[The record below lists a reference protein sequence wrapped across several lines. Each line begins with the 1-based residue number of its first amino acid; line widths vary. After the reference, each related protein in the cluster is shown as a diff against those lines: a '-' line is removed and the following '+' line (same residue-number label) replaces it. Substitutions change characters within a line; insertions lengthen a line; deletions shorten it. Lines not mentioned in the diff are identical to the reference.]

1 MQYAVAVWGASQ
13 NGPSIALRDLISW
26 HNPRSVKRQKES
38 SGCEVPFM
46 KRFCQGCES
55 FVKSHLFCETFPIF
69 VALKRDIEK
78 MEKEKTQ
85 IQSPKALA
93 WQRFRKNK
101 LGMAASFFIIV
112 FALLAIFA
120 YCFIPDPT
128 PNANRQLLE
137 LSTQKPGFEVD
148 MLLVPKEIP
157 NPKQSFFKT
166 LLQGKPDD
174 YIFIPYDSLKISA
187 TQTEVFLFNPE
198 KSGTIRT
205 ETYSNQEITKKNFS
219 SQADAE
225 NYILR
230 NCTKHQKFLLGT
242 DQFGRDF
249 LSRLVLGSRI
259 SLTVGFIAVF
269 LSLLIGITVGS
280 LGGFFRG
287 KVDDVVVWFI
297 NVVWSIPTLLLVI
310 AITFALG
317 KGIAQVFIAVGL
329 TMWVEVARIVRGQ
342 ILSIR
347 ETTFVEAGKALGF
360 KNIRII
366 FKHILPNII
375 NPIIVVSAANF
386 ASAILL
392 EAGLSFLGI
401 GVQPP
406 MPSWGSMIKENY
418 AFIILDAAY
427 LAILPGIA
435 IMLLVLA
442 FMLVGNALRDALDVK
457 N

>member
-1 MQYAVAVWGASQ
+1 MNDRPKQ
-13 NGPSIALRDLISW
+13 
-26 HNPRSVKRQKES
+26 
-38 SGCEVPFM
+38 
-46 KRFCQGCES
+46 
-55 FVKSHLFCETFPIF
+55 T
-69 VALKRDIEK
+69 
-78 MEKEKTQ
+78 
-85 IQSPKALA
+85 QSPKALA
-93 WQRFRKNK
+93 WKRFRSNK
-101 LGMAASFFIIV
+101 LGMVSCGFV
-112 FALLAIFA
+112 LLWALMALFA
-120 YCFIPDPT
+120 YLIIPDKT
-128 PNANRQLLE
+128 PNANRQILE
-137 LSTQKPGFEVD
+137 ISTKKPGFEVD
-148 MLLVPKEIP
+148 MLMIPKETP
-157 NPKQSFFKT
+157 PAKTPFFK
-166 LLQGKPDD
+166 
-174 YIFIPYDSLKISA
+174 
-187 TQTEVFLFNPE
+187 FLFNGRPDDCVYLPFDSIHVDANQTTVYLYQSE
-198 KSGTIRT
+198 ESLNVRTEIVDNRELIQVGPSTGSGTFAFTSAEEADTYIR
-205 ETYSNQEITKKNFS
+205 SH
-219 SQADAE
+219 
-225 NYILR
+225 
-230 NCTKHQKFLLGT
+230 CVKHRKFLLGT

-259 SLTVGFIAVF
+259 SLTVGFIAVL
-269 LSLLIGITVGS
+269 LSLMIGIVMGS

-287 KVDDVVVWFI
+287 KVDDAVIWFI

-360 KNIRII
+360 KNLRII
-366 FKHILPNII
+366 FRHILPNIL

-442 FMLVGNALRDALDVK
+442 FMLIGNALREALDVK

>member
-1 MQYAVAVWGASQ
+1 MDE
-13 NGPSIALRDLISW
+13 NT
-26 HNPRSVKRQKES
+26 NP
-38 SGCEVPFM
+38 
-46 KRFCQGCES
+46 
-55 FVKSHLFCETFPIF
+55 
-69 VALKRDIEK
+69 
-78 MEKEKTQ
+78 

-93 WQRFRKNK
+93 WKRFRSNK
-101 LGMAASFFIIV
+101 LGMAAAFFV
-112 FALLAIFA
+112 LLWALVAFFA
-120 YCFIPDPT
+120 YLIIPDKT

-137 LSTQKPGFEVD
+137 ISTKKPGFEVD
-148 MLLVPKEIP
+148 MLMLPKETP
-157 NPKQSFFKT
+157 TPKTSFFKFM
-166 LLQGKPDD
+166 LQGRPDD
-174 YIFIPYDSLKISA
+174 CIYLPFDSLHINKEQTTVFLYQSEES
-187 TQTEVFLFNPE
+187 TTVRTEVIDNKEL
-198 KSGTIRT
+198 
-205 ETYSNQEITKKNFS
+205 TKQTFS
-219 SQADAE
+219 SSNDADT
-225 NYILR
+225 YIR
-230 NCTKHQKFLLGT
+230 SHCVKHRKFLLGT

-259 SLTVGFIAVF
+259 SLTVGFIAVL
-269 LSLLIGITVGS
+269 LSLMIGIVVGS

-287 KVDDVVVWFI
+287 KVDDAVVWFI

-347 ETTFVEAGKALGF
+347 ETTFVEAGRALGF
-360 KNIRII
+360 KDLRII
-366 FKHILPNII
+366 FKHILPNIL

-386 ASAILL
+386 ASSILL

-442 FMLVGNALRDALDVK
+442 FMLIGNALREALDVK

>member
-1 MQYAVAVWGASQ
+1 MHFVHFFQFFFFLTHYQ
-13 NGPSIALRDLISW
+13 DEIATFD
-26 HNPRSVKRQKES
+26 RSKAEPLMDSKPKQ
-38 SGCEVPFM
+38 
-46 KRFCQGCES
+46 
-55 FVKSHLFCETFPIF
+55 T
-69 VALKRDIEK
+69 
-78 MEKEKTQ
+78 
-85 IQSPKALA
+85 QSPKALA
-93 WQRFRKNK
+93 WKRFRSNK
-101 LGMAASFFIIV
+101 VGMLSCFYVIIW
-112 FALLAIFA
+112 ALLAFFA
-120 YCFIPDPT
+120 YLFIPDST

-137 LSTQKPGFEVD
+137 ISTQKPGFEVD
-148 MLLVPKEIP
+148 MLIIPKETSP
-157 NPKQSFFKT
+157 APTSFFHY
-166 LLQGKPDD
+166 LIHGRPDACT
-174 YIFIPYDSLKISA
+174 YLPIDSLIINKVS
-187 TQTEVFLFNPE
+187 TTVYPFQTESSLNPRFE
-198 KSGTIRT
+198 
-205 ETYSNQEITKKNFS
+205 
-219 SQADAE
+219 
-225 NYILR
+225 YIHTH
-230 NCTKHQKFLLGT
+230 CVKHRKFLLGT

-249 LSRLVLGSRI
+249 LSRLILGSRV
-259 SLTVGFIAVF
+259 SLTVGFIAVL
-269 LSLLIGITVGS
+269 LSLMIGIIVGS

-287 KVDDVVVWFI
+287 KVDDAVVWFI

-347 ETTFVEAGKALGF
+347 ETTFVEAGRALGF
-360 KNIRII
+360 KDLRII
-366 FKHILPNII
+366 FKHILPNIL

-386 ASAILL
+386 ASSILL

-442 FMLVGNALRDALDVK
+442 FMLIGNALREALDTK

>member
-1 MQYAVAVWGASQ
+1 M
-13 NGPSIALRDLISW
+13 ND
-26 HNPRSVKRQKES
+26 K
-38 SGCEVPFM
+38 
-46 KRFCQGCES
+46 
-55 FVKSHLFCETFPIF
+55 
-69 VALKRDIEK
+69 LKQEL
-78 MEKEKTQ
+78 
-85 IQSPKALA
+85 SPNALA
-93 WQRFRKNK
+93 WKRFRSNK
-101 LGMAASFFIIV
+101 LGMVSCGFVIMW
-112 FALLAIFA
+112 ALLAIFA
-120 YCFIPDPT
+120 YIIVPDKT
-128 PNANRQLLE
+128 PDANRQILE
-137 LSTQKPGFEVD
+137 ISTKKPGFEVD
-148 MLLVPKEIP
+148 MLMIPKENP
-157 NPKQSFFKT
+157 NQKTSFF
-166 LLQGKPDD
+166 Q
-174 YIFIPYDSLKISA
+174 
-187 TQTEVFLFNPE
+187 FLFNGRPDNCIYLPFDSLCVGPCQTTVYLYQAE
-198 KSGTIRT
+198 ESQTIRMDVVDNYELT
-205 ETYSNQEITKKNFS
+205 GKSFFS
-219 SQADAE
+219 VDEADA
-225 NYILR
+225 YIR
-230 NCTKHQKFLLGT
+230 SHCVKHRKFLLGT

-249 LSRLVLGSRI
+249 FSRLVLGSRI
-259 SLTVGFIAVF
+259 SLTVGFIAVL
-269 LSLLIGITVGS
+269 LSLMIGIVVGS

-287 KVDDVVVWFI
+287 KVDDAVVWFI

-347 ETTFVEAGKALGF
+347 EATFVEAGRALGF
-360 KNIRII
+360 KNLRII
-366 FKHILPNII
+366 FKHILPNIL

-435 IMLLVLA
+435 IMMLVLA
-442 FMLVGNALRDALDVK
+442 FMLIGNALREALDVK

>member
-1 MQYAVAVWGASQ
+1 MEGK
-13 NGPSIALRDLISW
+13 
-26 HNPRSVKRQKES
+26 PRQE
-38 SGCEVPFM
+38 
-46 KRFCQGCES
+46 
-55 FVKSHLFCETFPIF
+55 
-69 VALKRDIEK
+69 
-78 MEKEKTQ
+78 
-85 IQSPKALA
+85 QSPKALA
-93 WQRFRKNK
+93 WKRFHSNK
-101 LGMAASFFIIV
+101 LGMVSCGFVILW
-112 FALLAIFA
+112 ALLALFA
-120 YCFIPDPT
+120 YLIIPDKT
-128 PNANRQLLE
+128 PNANRQILE
-137 LSTQKPGFEVD
+137 ISTKKPGFEVD
-148 MLLVPKEIP
+148 MLMVPKETP
-157 NPKQSFFKT
+157 PAKTPFF
-166 LLQGKPDD
+166 Q
-174 YIFIPYDSLKISA
+174 
-187 TQTEVFLFNPE
+187 FLFNGRPDDCIYLPFDSIRVDKE
-198 KSGTIRT
+198 TTTVYLYQAEESSTVRTEVVDNTELISVGPSTLRPSSGTT
-205 ETYSNQEITKKNFS
+205 GSGTLTFTSEVE
-219 SQADAE
+219 ADS
-225 NYILR
+225 YVR
-230 NCTKHQKFLLGT
+230 SHCVKHRKFLLGT

-259 SLTVGFIAVF
+259 SLTVGFIAVL
-269 LSLLIGITVGS
+269 LSLMIGIVMGS

-287 KVDDVVVWFI
+287 KVDDAVVWFI

-347 ETTFVEAGKALGF
+347 ETTFVEAGRALGF
-360 KNIRII
+360 NNLRII
-366 FKHILPNII
+366 FKHILPNIL

-442 FMLVGNALRDALDVK
+442 FMLIGNALREALDVK

>member
-1 MQYAVAVWGASQ
+1 MDSKPKQA
-13 NGPSIALRDLISW
+13 
-26 HNPRSVKRQKES
+26 
-38 SGCEVPFM
+38 
-46 KRFCQGCES
+46 
-55 FVKSHLFCETFPIF
+55 
-69 VALKRDIEK
+69 
-78 MEKEKTQ
+78 
-85 IQSPKALA
+85 QSPKALA
-93 WQRFRKNK
+93 WKRFRSNK
-101 LGMAASFFIIV
+101 LGMASCGFV
-112 FALLAIFA
+112 LLWALLALFA
-120 YCFIPDPT
+120 YLFIPDKT
-128 PNANRQLLE
+128 PNANRQILE
-137 LSTQKPGFEVD
+137 ISTKKPGFEVD
-148 MLLVPKEIP
+148 MLMIPKETP
-157 NPKQSFFKT
+157 PQKTPFFDFLFNGRPDNCIYLPFDSIRVDKERT
-166 LLQGKPDD
+166 TVYLYQGEE
-174 YIFIPYDSLKISA
+174 SSTA
-187 TQTEVFLFNPE
+187 RTEVFDNKELLINKDPSIG
-198 KSGTIRT
+198 SGTFDSAEEADTYIR
-205 ETYSNQEITKKNFS
+205 SH
-219 SQADAE
+219 
-225 NYILR
+225 
-230 NCTKHQKFLLGT
+230 CVKHRKFLLGT

-259 SLTVGFIAVF
+259 SLTVGFIAVL
-269 LSLLIGITVGS
+269 LSLMIGIVMGS

-287 KVDDVVVWFI
+287 KVDDLVVWFI

-347 ETTFVEAGKALGF
+347 ETTFVEAGRALGF
-360 KNIRII
+360 KNLRII
-366 FKHILPNII
+366 FKHILPNIL

-442 FMLVGNALRDALDVK
+442 FMLIGNALREALDVK

>member
-1 MQYAVAVWGASQ
+1 MNDRPKQ
-13 NGPSIALRDLISW
+13 
-26 HNPRSVKRQKES
+26 
-38 SGCEVPFM
+38 
-46 KRFCQGCES
+46 
-55 FVKSHLFCETFPIF
+55 T
-69 VALKRDIEK
+69 
-78 MEKEKTQ
+78 
-85 IQSPKALA
+85 QSPKALA
-93 WQRFRKNK
+93 WKRFRSNK
-101 LGMAASFFIIV
+101 LGMVSCGFV
-112 FALLAIFA
+112 LLWALMALFA
-120 YCFIPDPT
+120 YLIIPDKT
-128 PNANRQLLE
+128 PNANRQILE
-137 LSTQKPGFEVD
+137 ISTKKPGFEVD
-148 MLLVPKEIP
+148 MLMIPKETP
-157 NPKQSFFKT
+157 PAKTPFFK
-166 LLQGKPDD
+166 
-174 YIFIPYDSLKISA
+174 
-187 TQTEVFLFNPE
+187 FLFNGRPDDCVYLPFDSIHVDANQTTVYLYQSE
-198 KSGTIRT
+198 ESLNVRTEIVDNRELIQVGPSTGSGTLAFASAEEADTYIR
-205 ETYSNQEITKKNFS
+205 SH
-219 SQADAE
+219 
-225 NYILR
+225 
-230 NCTKHQKFLLGT
+230 CVKHRKFLLGT

-259 SLTVGFIAVF
+259 SLTVGFIAVL
-269 LSLLIGITVGS
+269 LSLMIGIVMGS

-287 KVDDVVVWFI
+287 KVDDAVVWFI

-360 KNIRII
+360 KNLRII
-366 FKHILPNII
+366 FKHILPNIL

-442 FMLVGNALRDALDVK
+442 FMLIGNALREALDVK

>member
-1 MQYAVAVWGASQ
+1 MDKKNTQ
-13 NGPSIALRDLISW
+13 N
-26 HNPRSVKRQKES
+26 
-38 SGCEVPFM
+38 
-46 KRFCQGCES
+46 
-55 FVKSHLFCETFPIF
+55 
-69 VALKRDIEK
+69 
-78 MEKEKTQ
+78 
-85 IQSPKALA
+85 QSPKYVA
-93 WQRFRKNK
+93 WKRFRSNT
-101 LGMAASFFIIV
+101 LGMVSCGFVILW
-112 FALLAIFA
+112 ALMALFA
-120 YCFIPDPT
+120 YLIIPDKT
-128 PNANRQLLE
+128 PNANRQILE
-137 LSTQKPGFEVD
+137 ISTKKPGFEVD
-148 MLLVPKEIP
+148 MLMVPKETP
-157 NPKQSFFKT
+157 PQKT
-166 LLQGKPDD
+166 PFLRFLFEGRPDD
-174 YIFIPYDSLKISA
+174 CIYLPFDSIQVGLETTTVYLYQAEESSI
-187 TQTEVFLFNPE
+187 V
-198 KSGTIRT
+198 RT
-205 ETYSNQEITKKNFS
+205 EIIDNQEFIRNSTDPETFVS
-219 SQADAE
+219 AEEADT
-225 NYILR
+225 YIR
-230 NCTKHQKFLLGT
+230 SHCVKHRKFLLGT

-259 SLTVGFIAVF
+259 SLTVGFIAVL
-269 LSLLIGITVGS
+269 LSLMIGIVVGS

-287 KVDDVVVWFI
+287 KVDDAVVWFI

-347 ETTFVEAGKALGF
+347 ETTFVEAGRALGF
-360 KNIRII
+360 RDLRII
-366 FKHILPNII
+366 FKHILPNIL

-442 FMLVGNALRDALDVK
+442 FMLIGNALREALDVK

>member
-1 MQYAVAVWGASQ
+1 LGKIFHFFCSSTEISGELRIFDGA
-13 NGPSIALRDLISW
+13 N
-26 HNPRSVKRQKES
+26 NRSH
-38 SGCEVPFM
+38 M
-46 KRFCQGCES
+46 
-55 FVKSHLFCETFPIF
+55 
-69 VALKRDIEK
+69 DEK
-78 MEKEKTQ
+78 KTQ
-85 IQSPKALA
+85 NQSPKALA
-93 WQRFRKNK
+93 WKRFRSNK
-101 LGMAASFFIIV
+101 LGMVACGFV
-112 FALLAIFA
+112 LLWALLALFA
-120 YCFIPDPT
+120 YLVIPDKT
-128 PNANRQLLE
+128 PNANRQILE
-137 LSTQKPGFEVD
+137 ISTKKPGFEVD
-148 MLLVPKEIP
+148 MLMVPKETP
-157 NPKQSFFKT
+157 PAKT
-166 LLQGKPDD
+166 PFLQ
-174 YIFIPYDSLKISA
+174 
-187 TQTEVFLFNPE
+187 FLFNGRPDDCIYLPFDSIKVE
-198 KSGTIRT
+198 KETTTVYLYQAEESSTVRTEVIDNLELGKVGPSTGSGTSVFTTEKEADTYIR
-205 ETYSNQEITKKNFS
+205 SH
-219 SQADAE
+219 
-225 NYILR
+225 
-230 NCTKHQKFLLGT
+230 CVKHRRFLLGT

-259 SLTVGFIAVF
+259 SLTVGFIAVL
-269 LSLLIGITVGS
+269 LSLMIGIMVGS

-360 KNIRII
+360 KDLRII
-366 FKHILPNII
+366 FRHILPNILS
-375 NPIIVVSAANF
+375 PIIVVSAANF

-442 FMLVGNALRDALDVK
+442 FMLIGNALREALDVK

>member
-1 MQYAVAVWGASQ
+1 M
-13 NGPSIALRDLISW
+13 D
-26 HNPRSVKRQKES
+26 
-38 SGCEVPFM
+38 
-46 KRFCQGCES
+46 
-55 FVKSHLFCETFPIF
+55 
-69 VALKRDIEK
+69 EK
-78 MEKEKTQ
+78 KQ
-85 IQSPKALA
+85 QSQSPKALA
-93 WQRFRKNK
+93 WKRFRSNK
-101 LGMAASFFIIV
+101 LGMLSCFYVIIW
-112 FALLAIFA
+112 ALLALFA
-120 YCFIPDPT
+120 YVVIPDKT
-128 PNANRQLLE
+128 PNANRQILE
-137 LSTQKPGFEVD
+137 ISTKKPGFEVD
-148 MLLVPKEIP
+148 MLMVPKETP
-157 NPKQSFFKT
+157 PEKTPFFR
-166 LLQGKPDD
+166 
-174 YIFIPYDSLKISA
+174 
-187 TQTEVFLFNPE
+187 FLFNGRPDDCIYLPFDSLHINKE
-198 KSGTIRT
+198 TTTVFLYQSGESGSVRT
-205 ETYSNQEITKKNFS
+205 EVVENKELLRGGVSTGSTPAGFNSVEEA
-219 SQADAE
+219 SQ
-225 NYILR
+225 YIR
-230 NCTKHQKFLLGT
+230 SHCVRHRKFLLGT

-259 SLTVGFIAVF
+259 SLTVGFIAVL
-269 LSLLIGITVGS
+269 LSLMIGIVVGS

-287 KVDDVVVWFI
+287 KVDDAVVWFI

-347 ETTFVEAGKALGF
+347 ETTFVEAGRALGF
-360 KNIRII
+360 KDLRII
-366 FKHILPNII
+366 FKHILPNIL

-442 FMLVGNALRDALDVK
+442 FMLIGNALREALDVK

>member
-1 MQYAVAVWGASQ
+1 MVS
-13 NGPSIALRDLISW
+13 
-26 HNPRSVKRQKES
+26 KQK
-38 SGCEVPFM
+38 
-46 KRFCQGCES
+46 
-55 FVKSHLFCETFPIF
+55 H
-69 VALKRDIEK
+69 D
-78 MEKEKTQ
+78 
-85 IQSPKALA
+85 QSPKALA
-93 WQRFRKNK
+93 WKRFRSNV
-101 LGMAASFFIIV
+101 LGMISCGFVILWALM
-112 FALLAIFA
+112 ALLAYLI
-120 YCFIPDPT
+120 IPDKT
-128 PNANRQLLE
+128 PNANRQILE
-137 LSTQKPGFEVD
+137 ISTKKPGFEVD
-148 MLLVPKEIP
+148 MLMIPKENP
-157 NPKQSFFKT
+157 NPKTPFFQF
-166 LLQGKPDD
+166 LLNGRPDD
-174 YIFIPYDSLKISA
+174 CIYLPFDSLHVTRNQTMVYLYQAEESQTKR
-187 TQTEVFLFNPE
+187 TEVVD
-198 KSGTIRT
+198 
-205 ETYSNQEITKKNFS
+205 NQELTKQAFS
-219 SQADAE
+219 SSDEADT
-225 NYILR
+225 YIR
-230 NCTKHQKFLLGT
+230 AHCIKHRKFLLGT

-249 LSRLVLGSRI
+249 FSRLVLGSRI
-259 SLTVGFIAVF
+259 SLTVGFIAVL
-269 LSLLIGITVGS
+269 LSLMIGIVMGS

-287 KVDDVVVWFI
+287 KVDDAVVWFI

-347 ETTFVEAGKALGF
+347 ETTFVEAGRALGF
-360 KNIRII
+360 RNLRII
-366 FKHILPNII
+366 FKHILPNIL

-442 FMLVGNALRDALDVK
+442 FMLIGNALREALDVK

>member
-1 MQYAVAVWGASQ
+1 MDGKPKQQ
-13 NGPSIALRDLISW
+13 
-26 HNPRSVKRQKES
+26 
-38 SGCEVPFM
+38 
-46 KRFCQGCES
+46 
-55 FVKSHLFCETFPIF
+55 
-69 VALKRDIEK
+69 
-78 MEKEKTQ
+78 
-85 IQSPKALA
+85 QSPRALA
-93 WQRFRKNK
+93 WKRFRSNK
-101 LGMAASFFIIV
+101 LGMISCGFVLLWAFL
-112 FALLAIFA
+112 ALFA
-120 YCFIPDPT
+120 YLIIPDKT
-128 PNANRQLLE
+128 PNANRQILE
-137 LSTQKPGFEVD
+137 ISTKKPGFEVD
-148 MLLVPKEIP
+148 MLMIPKE
-157 NPKQSFFKT
+157 NPSPKTPFF
-166 LLQGKPDD
+166 Q
-174 YIFIPYDSLKISA
+174 
-187 TQTEVFLFNPE
+187 FLFNGRPDDVIYLPFDSIHVDAQATTVYLYQSE
-198 KSGTIRT
+198 ESISTRTEIIDNQELIQVGPSTLRDASGTAGSGT
-205 ETYSNQEITKKNFS
+205 FAFDSAEE
-219 SQADAE
+219 ADA
-225 NYILR
+225 YIR
-230 NCTKHQKFLLGT
+230 SHCVKHRKFLLGT

-259 SLTVGFIAVF
+259 SLCVGFIAVL
-269 LSLLIGITVGS
+269 LSLMIGIVMGS

-287 KVDDVVVWFI
+287 KVDDAVVWFI

-347 ETTFVEAGKALGF
+347 ETTFVEAGRALGF
-360 KNIRII
+360 KNLRII
-366 FKHILPNII
+366 FRHILPNIL

-442 FMLVGNALRDALDVK
+442 FMLIGNALREALDVK

>member
-1 MQYAVAVWGASQ
+1 MT
-13 NGPSIALRDLISW
+13 AL
-26 HNPRSVKRQKES
+26 
-38 SGCEVPFM
+38 G
-46 KRFCQGCES
+46 
-55 FVKSHLFCETFPIF
+55 
-69 VALKRDIEK
+69 
-78 MEKEKTQ
+78 
-85 IQSPKALA
+85 
-93 WQRFRKNK
+93 
-101 LGMAASFFIIV
+101 FIILI
-112 FALLAIFA
+112 ALLAIFA
-120 YCFIPDPT
+120 YYIIPDPT
-128 PNANRQLLE
+128 PQANRQLLE

-148 MLLVPKEIP
+148 MLIIPKEVPPEPTGSIHRLLYGVADDCTYIP
-157 NPKQSFFKT
+157 C
-166 LLQGKPDD
+166 
-174 YIFIPYDSLKISA
+174 DSLRVYSDR
-187 TQTEVFLFNPE
+187 TEVYLFNPE
-198 KSGTIRT
+198 SDGHVRIQEVSNT
-205 ETYSNQEITKKNFS
+205 ELAPGRRFVSDDE
-219 SQADAE
+219 ACA
-225 NYILR
+225 YILSH
-230 NCTKHQKFLLGT
+230 NLKHQKFLLGT

-259 SLTVGFIAVF
+259 SLSVGFIAVS
-269 LSLLIGITVGS
+269 LSLLIGIFVGS

-287 KVDDVVVWFI
+287 RVDDLVVWLI

-342 ILSIR
+342 IFSVR
-347 ETTFVEAGKALGF
+347 EMTYVEAGKVLGF
-360 KNIRII
+360 KDVRII
-366 FKHILPNII
+366 LRHILPNII
-375 NPIIVVSAANF
+375 NPIIVVSASNF

-442 FMLVGNALRDALDVK
+442 FMLMGNALRNAIERK
-457 N
+457 G

>member
-1 MQYAVAVWGASQ
+1 MRVQKYNIFPNRRCFSDIFFTFSSFQPKIKGEIRIFDGANKRYIMDGKTKQ
-13 NGPSIALRDLISW
+13 N
-26 HNPRSVKRQKES
+26 
-38 SGCEVPFM
+38 
-46 KRFCQGCES
+46 
-55 FVKSHLFCETFPIF
+55 
-69 VALKRDIEK
+69 
-78 MEKEKTQ
+78 
-85 IQSPKALA
+85 QSPKALA
-93 WQRFRKNK
+93 WKRFRSNK
-101 LGMAASFFIIV
+101 LGMVSCGFVILW
-112 FALLAIFA
+112 ALLALFA
-120 YCFIPDPT
+120 YVVIPDKT
-128 PNANRQLLE
+128 PNANRQILE
-137 LSTQKPGFEVD
+137 ISTKKPGFEVD
-148 MLLVPKEIP
+148 MLMIPKENTGSKTP
-157 NPKQSFFKT
+157 FFK
-166 LLQGKPDD
+166 
-174 YIFIPYDSLKISA
+174 
-187 TQTEVFLFNPE
+187 FLFKGRHDDCVYLPFDSIRVDKE
-198 KSGTIRT
+198 KTTVYLYQAEESTIVRT
-205 ETYSNQEITKKNFS
+205 ETIDNQELIKIGHSTLR
-219 SQADAE
+219 QAQGSGGQIFTSAKEADT
-225 NYILR
+225 YIR
-230 NCTKHQKFLLGT
+230 NHCVKHRKFLLGT

-259 SLTVGFIAVF
+259 SLTVGFIAVL
-269 LSLLIGITVGS
+269 LSLMIGIVIGS

-287 KVDDVVVWFI
+287 KVDDAVVWFI

-347 ETTFVEAGKALGF
+347 ETTFVEAGRALGF
-360 KNIRII
+360 KNLRII
-366 FKHILPNII
+366 FKHILPNIL

-442 FMLVGNALRDALDVK
+442 FMLIGNALREALDVK

>member
-1 MQYAVAVWGASQ
+1 MELFFAQNFHFFFFRSQ
-13 NGPSIALRDLISW
+13 IIDEIRIFDG
-26 HNPRSVKRQKES
+26 VKTTTPMDEQQAQK
-38 SGCEVPFM
+38 
-46 KRFCQGCES
+46 
-55 FVKSHLFCETFPIF
+55 
-69 VALKRDIEK
+69 
-78 MEKEKTQ
+78 
-85 IQSPKALA
+85 QSPKALA
-93 WQRFRKNK
+93 WKRFRSNK
-101 LGMAASFFIIV
+101 LGMLSCFYVIV
-112 FALLAIFA
+112 WALLALFA
-120 YCFIPDPT
+120 YLVIPDTT

-137 LSTQKPGFEVD
+137 ISTKKPGFEVD
-148 MLLVPKEIP
+148 MLMVPKETP
-157 NPKQSFFKT
+157 PHKT
-166 LLQGKPDD
+166 PFLIFLFEGRPDD
-174 YIFIPYDSLKISA
+174 CTYLPFDSLHINKVS
-187 TQTEVFLFNPE
+187 TTVYLYQSEESSNVRTEVIDNKEFIKTNSSSFRQASEAHNPTSLTFMSDE
-198 KSGTIRT
+198 
-205 ETYSNQEITKKNFS
+205 E
-219 SQADAE
+219 ADQ
-225 NYILR
+225 YVR
-230 NCTKHQKFLLGT
+230 SHCVKHRKFLLGT

-259 SLTVGFIAVF
+259 SLTVGFIAVL
-269 LSLLIGITVGS
+269 LSLMIGIVIGS

-287 KVDDVVVWFI
+287 KVDDAVVWFI

-347 ETTFVEAGKALGF
+347 ETTFVEAGRALGF
-360 KNIRII
+360 RNLRII
-366 FKHILPNII
+366 FKHILPNIL

-442 FMLVGNALRDALDVK
+442 FMLIGNALREALDVK

>member
-1 MQYAVAVWGASQ
+1 M
-13 NGPSIALRDLISW
+13 NGRTN
-26 HNPRSVKRQKES
+26 NP
-38 SGCEVPFM
+38 
-46 KRFCQGCES
+46 
-55 FVKSHLFCETFPIF
+55 
-69 VALKRDIEK
+69 
-78 MEKEKTQ
+78 
-85 IQSPKALA
+85 QSPKALA
-93 WQRFRKNK
+93 WRRFRSNK
-101 LGMAASFFIIV
+101 LGLLSCFYV
-112 FALLAIFA
+112 VVWALLALFA
-120 YCFIPDPT
+120 YVVIPDKT

-137 LSTQKPGFEVD
+137 ISTKKPGFEVD
-148 MLLVPKEIP
+148 MLMVPKETP
-157 NPKQSFFKT
+157 PAKTPFF
-166 LLQGKPDD
+166 Q
-174 YIFIPYDSLKISA
+174 
-187 TQTEVFLFNPE
+187 FLFNGRPDDCIYLPFDSLHINKE
-198 KSGTIRT
+198 TTTVFLYQSGESSAVRTEVIDNDGLIKEFATALPFIDSHRNDIKGKALESSGTLAFT
-205 ETYSNQEITKKNFS
+205 SDGE
-219 SQADAE
+219 ADA
-225 NYILR
+225 YIR
-230 NCTKHQKFLLGT
+230 SHCVKHRKFLLGT

-259 SLTVGFIAVF
+259 SLTVGFIAVL
-269 LSLLIGITVGS
+269 LSLMIGIVVGS

-287 KVDDVVVWFI
+287 KVDDAVVWFI

-360 KNIRII
+360 RDLRII
-366 FKHILPNII
+366 FRHILPNIL

-442 FMLVGNALRDALDVK
+442 FMLIGNALREALDVK

>member
-1 MQYAVAVWGASQ
+1 MDG
-13 NGPSIALRDLISW
+13 
-26 HNPRSVKRQKES
+26 
-38 SGCEVPFM
+38 
-46 KRFCQGCES
+46 
-55 FVKSHLFCETFPIF
+55 KSKQP
-69 VALKRDIEK
+69 
-78 MEKEKTQ
+78 
-85 IQSPKALA
+85 QSPKALA
-93 WQRFRKNK
+93 WKRFRSNK
-101 LGMAASFFIIV
+101 LGMVSCGFV
-112 FALLAIFA
+112 LLWALVALFA
-120 YCFIPDPT
+120 YLIIPDKT
-128 PNANRQLLE
+128 PNANRQILE
-137 LSTQKPGFEVD
+137 ISTKKPGFEVD
-148 MLLVPKEIP
+148 MLMVPKETP
-157 NPKQSFFKT
+157 PAKTPFF
-166 LLQGKPDD
+166 Q
-174 YIFIPYDSLKISA
+174 
-187 TQTEVFLFNPE
+187 FLFNGRPDDCIYLPFDSLHINKE
-198 KSGTIRT
+198 TTTVFLYQSEESSTVRT
-205 ETYSNQEITKKNFS
+205 EMIDNHDLIGPSTGSGILDFTSTEEADTYIRSH
-219 SQADAE
+219 
-225 NYILR
+225 
-230 NCTKHQKFLLGT
+230 CVKHRKFLLGT

-259 SLTVGFIAVF
+259 SLTVGFIAVL
-269 LSLLIGITVGS
+269 LSLMIGIMMGS

-287 KVDDVVVWFI
+287 KVDDAVVWFI

-347 ETTFVEAGKALGF
+347 ETTFVEAGRALGF
-360 KNIRII
+360 NNLRII
-366 FKHILPNII
+366 FKHILPNIL

-442 FMLVGNALRDALDVK
+442 FMLIGNALREALDVK

>member
-1 MQYAVAVWGASQ
+1 MTS
-13 NGPSIALRDLISW
+13 
-26 HNPRSVKRQKES
+26 
-38 SGCEVPFM
+38 
-46 KRFCQGCES
+46 
-55 FVKSHLFCETFPIF
+55 
-69 VALKRDIEK
+69 
-78 MEKEKTQ
+78 KTTQ
-85 IQSPKALA
+85 SQSPKSLA
-93 WQRFRKNK
+93 WKRFRSNK
-101 LGMAASFFIIV
+101 LGMASCFFVIV
-112 FALLAIFA
+112 WALLALFA
-120 YCFIPDPT
+120 YIIIPDKT

-137 LSTQKPGFEVD
+137 ISTKKPGFEVD
-148 MLLVPKEIP
+148 MLMIPKETTETKTP
-157 NPKQSFFKT
+157 FFKFFFN
-166 LLQGKPDD
+166 GRPDNCI
-174 YIFIPYDSLKISA
+174 YLPFDSLHINKERTTVFLYQSEPSS
-187 TQTEVFLFNPE
+187 TVRTEVVDNKDLVM
-198 KSGTIRT
+198 SGVSTGSTGSIFASDESADRYIR
-205 ETYSNQEITKKNFS
+205 SH
-219 SQADAE
+219 
-225 NYILR
+225 
-230 NCTKHQKFLLGT
+230 CVKHRKFLLGT

-259 SLTVGFIAVF
+259 SLTVGFIAVL
-269 LSLLIGITVGS
+269 LSLMIGIVMGS

-287 KVDDVVVWFI
+287 KVDDAVVWFI

-360 KNIRII
+360 NNLRII
-366 FKHILPNII
+366 FRHILPNIL

-442 FMLVGNALRDALDVK
+442 FMLIGNALREALDVK
-457 N
+457 G

>member
-1 MQYAVAVWGASQ
+1 MNGKPKQ
-13 NGPSIALRDLISW
+13 N
-26 HNPRSVKRQKES
+26 
-38 SGCEVPFM
+38 
-46 KRFCQGCES
+46 
-55 FVKSHLFCETFPIF
+55 
-69 VALKRDIEK
+69 
-78 MEKEKTQ
+78 
-85 IQSPKALA
+85 QSPKALA
-93 WQRFRKNK
+93 WKRFRSNK
-101 LGMAASFFIIV
+101 LGMVSLGFVILWAL
-112 FALLAIFA
+112 FAFFA
-120 YCFIPDPT
+120 YVIIPDKT
-128 PNANRQLLE
+128 PNTNRQILE
-137 LSTQKPGFEVD
+137 ISTKKPGFEVD
-148 MLLVPKEIP
+148 MLMIPKETP
-157 NPKQSFFKT
+157 LQKT
-166 LLQGKPDD
+166 PFLDFLLNGRPDD
-174 YIFIPYDSLKISA
+174 CIYMPFDSLKI
-187 TQTEVFLFNPE
+187 E
-198 KSGTIRT
+198 KEKTIVYLYQAEESSTTRT
-205 ETYSNQEITKKNFS
+205 ETINNQELTGKAFAS
-219 SQADAE
+219 ASEAE
-225 NYILR
+225 NFIKSH
-230 NCTKHQKFLLGT
+230 CIKHRKFLLGT

-259 SLTVGFIAVF
+259 SLTVGFIAVL
-269 LSLLIGITVGS
+269 LSLVIGIIMGS

-287 KVDDVVVWFI
+287 KVDDTVVWFI

-347 ETTFVEAGKALGF
+347 ETTFVEAVRALGF
-360 KNIRII
+360 KDLRII
-366 FKHILPNII
+366 FRHILPNIL

-442 FMLVGNALRDALDVK
+442 FMLIGNALREALDVK

>member
-1 MQYAVAVWGASQ
+1 MDEQQKQ
-13 NGPSIALRDLISW
+13 N
-26 HNPRSVKRQKES
+26 
-38 SGCEVPFM
+38 
-46 KRFCQGCES
+46 
-55 FVKSHLFCETFPIF
+55 
-69 VALKRDIEK
+69 
-78 MEKEKTQ
+78 
-85 IQSPKALA
+85 QSPKALA
-93 WQRFRKNK
+93 WKRFRSNK
-101 LGMAASFFIIV
+101 LGMASCGFV
-112 FALLAIFA
+112 LLWALLALFA
-120 YCFIPDPT
+120 YLVIPDKT
-128 PNANRQLLE
+128 PNVNRQILE
-137 LSTQKPGFEVD
+137 ISTKKPGFEVD
-148 MLLVPKEIP
+148 MLMVPKETP
-157 NPKQSFFKT
+157 PAKTPFF
-166 LLQGKPDD
+166 Q
-174 YIFIPYDSLKISA
+174 
-187 TQTEVFLFNPE
+187 FLFNGRPDDCIYLPFDSLRVDATATTVYLYQAE
-198 KSGTIRT
+198 ESQSTRT
-205 ETYSNQEITKKNFS
+205 EILDNQELTAKAFATAAE
-219 SQADAE
+219 ADT
-225 NYILR
+225 YIR
-230 NCTKHQKFLLGT
+230 SHCVKHRKFLLGT

-259 SLTVGFIAVF
+259 SLTVGFIAVL
-269 LSLLIGITVGS
+269 LSLMIGIVMGS

-287 KVDDVVVWFI
+287 KVDDAVVWFI

-360 KNIRII
+360 KNLRII
-366 FKHILPNII
+366 FRHILPNIL

-442 FMLVGNALRDALDVK
+442 FMLIGNALREALDVK

>member
-1 MQYAVAVWGASQ
+1 M
-13 NGPSIALRDLISW
+13 NGEP
-26 HNPRSVKRQKES
+26 K
-38 SGCEVPFM
+38 
-46 KRFCQGCES
+46 
-55 FVKSHLFCETFPIF
+55 
-69 VALKRDIEK
+69 
-78 MEKEKTQ
+78 Q

-93 WQRFRKNK
+93 WKRFRSNK
-101 LGMAASFFIIV
+101 LGMVSCGFV
-112 FALLAIFA
+112 LLWALMALFA
-120 YCFIPDPT
+120 YLIIPDKT
-128 PNANRQLLE
+128 PNANRQILE
-137 LSTQKPGFEVD
+137 ISTKKPGFEVD
-148 MLLVPKEIP
+148 MLMIPKETP
-157 NPKQSFFKT
+157 PQKTPFFEF
-166 LLQGKPDD
+166 LFNGRPDD
-174 YIFIPYDSLKISA
+174 YIYLPFDSLHINKE
-187 TQTEVFLFNPE
+187 TTTVFLYQAE
-198 KSGTIRT
+198 GSSSVRT
-205 ETYSNQEITKKNFS
+205 ETVDNKELLANDVSTGSTTAGFNSAEE
-219 SQADAE
+219 ADT
-225 NYILR
+225 YIR
-230 NCTKHQKFLLGT
+230 SHCVKHRKFLLGT

-259 SLTVGFIAVF
+259 SLTVGFIAVL
-269 LSLLIGITVGS
+269 LSLMIGIVMGS

-287 KVDDVVVWFI
+287 KVDDIVVWFI

-360 KNIRII
+360 KNLRII
-366 FKHILPNII
+366 FKHILPNIL

-442 FMLVGNALRDALDVK
+442 FMLIGNALREALDVK

>member
-1 MQYAVAVWGASQ
+1 MDGK
-13 NGPSIALRDLISW
+13 P
-26 HNPRSVKRQKES
+26 
-38 SGCEVPFM
+38 
-46 KRFCQGCES
+46 
-55 FVKSHLFCETFPIF
+55 
-69 VALKRDIEK
+69 
-78 MEKEKTQ
+78 TQ
-85 IQSPKALA
+85 QQSPRALA
-93 WQRFRKNK
+93 WKRFRSNK
-101 LGMAASFFIIV
+101 LGMISCGFVLLWAFL
-112 FALLAIFA
+112 ALFA
-120 YCFIPDPT
+120 YLIIPDKT
-128 PNANRQLLE
+128 PNANRQILE
-137 LSTQKPGFEVD
+137 ISTKKPGFEID
-148 MLLVPKEIP
+148 MLMIPKE
-157 NPKQSFFKT
+157 NPSPKTPFF
-166 LLQGKPDD
+166 Q
-174 YIFIPYDSLKISA
+174 
-187 TQTEVFLFNPE
+187 FLFNGRPDDVIYLPFDSIHVDVQATTVYLYQSE
-198 KSGTIRT
+198 ESSSTRTEIIDNQELIQVGPSTGSGTFAFDSA
-205 ETYSNQEITKKNFS
+205 EE
-219 SQADAE
+219 ADA
-225 NYILR
+225 YIR
-230 NCTKHQKFLLGT
+230 SHCVKHRKFLLGT

-259 SLTVGFIAVF
+259 SLCVGFIAVL
-269 LSLLIGITVGS
+269 LSLMIGIVMGS

-287 KVDDVVVWFI
+287 KVDDAVVWFI

-347 ETTFVEAGKALGF
+347 ETTFVEAGRALGF
-360 KNIRII
+360 KDLRII
-366 FKHILPNII
+366 FRHILPNIL

-442 FMLVGNALRDALDVK
+442 FMLIGNALREALDVK

>member
-1 MQYAVAVWGASQ
+1 M
-13 NGPSIALRDLISW
+13 ND
-26 HNPRSVKRQKES
+26 N
-38 SGCEVPFM
+38 
-46 KRFCQGCES
+46 
-55 FVKSHLFCETFPIF
+55 
-69 VALKRDIEK
+69 LKQE
-78 MEKEKTQ
+78 
-85 IQSPKALA
+85 QSPKALA
-93 WQRFRKNK
+93 WKRFRSNK
-101 LGMAASFFIIV
+101 LGMISCGFVILWF
-112 FALLAIFA
+112 LLALFA
-120 YCFIPDPT
+120 YVVIPDKT
-128 PNANRQLLE
+128 PNANRQILE
-137 LSTQKPGFEVD
+137 ISTKKPGFKVD
-148 MLLVPKEIP
+148 MLMIPKDNP
-157 NPKQSFFKT
+157 NQEKSFFQF
-166 LLQGKPDD
+166 LFGGRPDD
-174 YIFIPYDSLKISA
+174 CIYLPFDSLSVDVNQTTIYLYQAEESQ
-187 TQTEVFLFNPE
+187 TTRTEVIE
-198 KSGTIRT
+198 
-205 ETYSNQEITKKNFS
+205 NQEITGKIFTSAKE
-219 SQADAE
+219 ADS
-225 NYILR
+225 YIR
-230 NCTKHQKFLLGT
+230 SCCVKHRKFLLGT

-259 SLTVGFIAVF
+259 SLTVGFIAVL
-269 LSLLIGITVGS
+269 LSLMIGIVMGS

-287 KVDDVVVWFI
+287 KVDDAVVWFI

-347 ETTFVEAGKALGF
+347 ETTFVEAGRALGF
-360 KNIRII
+360 KNLRII
-366 FKHILPNII
+366 FKHILPNIL

-442 FMLVGNALRDALDVK
+442 FMLIGNALREALDVK